1 MSELLDIVG
10 LEDVAKAAGMEAMSN
25 LVFAT
30 QTHIQEEVKQKLHST
45 RQMYLDNLHA
55 EPVDADTWAII
66 LDPPAMWIEEGMPQ
80 HEMIDDLLK
89 SDKARTTKKGSK
101 VLSVPF
107 EHKKGAA
114 ESTPAQKD
122 LTDTIKSE
130 MKKRG
135 IQYGGLEKDAG
146 GTPKLGLLHSFDINT
161 GPMKTGMGPG
171 QGAGPIGAPRQGP
184 TGVPFLA
191 GVRVYQKSY
200 KDKKGKDHVKKSI
213 VTFRTVSSE
222 MKGTGRWMYPGF
234 TAKHFLDE
242 GAEWAQKEFENNIKD
257 KLIIS
262 IARGI

>member
-1 MSELLDIVG
+1 MSELLDIAG
-10 LEDVAKAAGMEAMSN
+10 LEDVAKAVGAEAMSN

-30 QTHIQEEVKQKLHST
+30 QTHIQEEVKQTLNST
-45 RQMYLDNLHA
+45 RQIYLDNLHV
-55 EPVDADTWAII
+55 EPIDGDTWAII
-66 LDPPAMWIEEGMPQ
+66 LDSPAMWIEEGMSQ

-114 ESTPAQKD
+114 ESTSAQKD

-135 IQYGGLEKDAG
+135 IPYGGLEKDG
-146 GTPKLGLLHSFDINT
+146 GGQPKLGLLHSFDIT
-161 GPMKTGMGPG
+161 SGPLKTSMGPG
-171 QGAGPIGAPRQGP
+171 QGAGPIGAVRQGP

-200 KDKKGKDHVKKSI
+200 KDKMGKDHVKKSV

-222 MKGTGRWMYPGF
+222 MKGSGRWVHPG
-234 TAKHFLDE
+234 TRAHKFLDE
-242 GAEWAQKEFENNIKD
+242 GAEWAQKEFEDNIKEQ
-257 KLIIS
+257 LIIS
-262 IARGI
+262 ISKGI